1 MILREVK
8 TNPYRVIKSFAINAK
23 HIIGLKGNDIK
34 YIKLTE
40 LSIVDR
46 YSTGTTISK
55 EKLKDA
61 FIVTELQKRDTIKD
75 QNNNV
80 SQDSPTVDITDEV
93 SNEEELEFIVEE
105 VEVKKEPEVPK
116 RVKDEI
122 LLREIDDRLMTIED
136 FLNSD

>member
-1 MILREVK
+1 MWNIIILV
-8 TNPYRVIKSFAINAK
+8 
-23 HIIGLKGNDIK
+23 
-34 YIKLTE
+34 
-40 LSIVDR
+40 
-46 YSTGTTISK
+46 
-55 EKLKDA
+55 